1 MWLGYLPTPP
11 NQLELLIRF
20 DKNIAVGGVKIWNY
34 NKGILDC
41 TKGIYLLQV
50 LLNDQLKWTG
60 QLSPGKGQINVD
72 YSKAIVLKENAEGFE
87 LPKEVIPEPPQ
98 QQPSKQENLVV
109 KPLPSLSSA
118 QSMRHLG
125 SGSNEDNALEDSK
138 TTEERLRQY
147 RSKLELA

>member
-1 MWLGYLPTPP
+1 M
-11 NQLELLIRF
+11 
-20 DKNIAVGGVKIWNY
+20 
-34 NKGILDC
+34 
-41 TKGIYLLQV
+41 
-50 LLNDQLKWTG
+50 
-60 QLSPGKGQINVD
+60 D
-72 YSKAIVLKENAEGFE
+72 YSKAIVLKENAEPGFD

-98 QQPSKQENLVV
+98 QQQPGKQENLNV

-125 SGSNEDNALEDSK
+125 SGSNEDNVLEDSK